1 MANSP
6 IRVDRSVPALIVKIG
21 QYPLH
26 PGGVGAIRSLG
37 RLGVPVYAIT
47 EDRGTPA
54 AMSRY
59 LRDRFIWPTTG
70 LEEPAWLVEGLL
82 DIGRRIGSPTVLIP
96 TDEEAAVLI
105 AEHAGALCDAFLF
118 PRIEPTLPRRLA
130 SKRGLHDLCLEFDI
144 PTPQA
149 AFPANFDELEKFA
162 ADARFPV
169 VAKNLEAFE
178 RRRTPVVRS
187 TTRVNDATELRALA
201 RTWGEDFSVIL
212 QDYLP
217 VGDAEDWM
225 VDLYCDAYSECLVRF
240 TGIKVR
246 SWRPHAGM
254 TTCAY
259 TVPNPTLAEMTARFM
274 KSIGFRGIADLD
286 WRYDRRDGQYKLLD
300 FNPRTGA
307 QFRLFETEAE
317 VDVVRALHL
326 DLAGREVPHSPQV
339 NGRRFVVETFDL
351 LARPAYRRSGY
362 TTPSAPAKA
371 SSTELAW
378 LARDDLRPFFVMLVW
393 LFGRA
398 AARLLRPWHAFRQW
412 IRSK

>member
-1 MANSP
+1 VANSR

-21 QYPLH
+21 QYPRH
-26 PGGVGAIRSLG
+26 HGGVGAIRSLG

-54 AMSRY
+54 AVSRY

-105 AEHAGALCDAFLF
+105 AEHAGALRDAFLF

-130 SKRGLHDLCLEFDI
+130 SKRGLHYLCLEFDI
-144 PTPQA
+144 PTPRA

-178 RRRTPVVRS
+178 RSRAPVVRS

-217 VGDAEDWM
+217 LGDAEDWI
-225 VDLYCDAYSECLVRF
+225 VHLYCDASSECLVVF
-240 TGIKVR
+240 TGVKVR
-246 SWRPHAGM
+246 SWRPHAGI

-259 TVPNPTLAEMTARFM
+259 AVPNPTLTEMTARFM
-274 KSIGFRGIADLD
+274 KSISFRGIADLD

-326 DLAGREVPHSPQV
+326 DLAGREVPPSTQV
-339 NGRRFVVETFDL
+339 NGRRFLVEHLDL
-351 LARPAYRRSGY
+351 CSRPAYRRSGY

-378 LARDDLRPFFVMLVW
+378 LARDDLRPFFVMLASLV
-393 LFGRA
+393 GRA
-398 AARLLRPWHAFRQW
+398 AARLLRPWRAFRQ
-412 IRSK
+412 R